1 MKYQNAIQSIPSI
14 LRWKQVEQII
24 PWSKSYTYALI
35 KQGLF
40 PKPQKLMA
48 GGQAVGWLASDID
61 SYMRSLAV
69 NMERTGNE

>member
-40 PKPQKLMA
+40 PKPRKLMA
-48 GGQAVGWLASDID
+48 GGQAVGWWASDIND
-61 SYMRSLAV
+61 YMLAL
-69 NMERTGNE
+69 MESAEGADHE

>member
-1 MKYQNAIQSIPSI
+1 MKDIDDIPRI
-14 LRWKQVEQII
+14 LRWKQVAKII

-48 GGQAVGWLASDID
+48 GGQAVGWLATDINA
-61 SYMRSLAV
+61 YMRSLAE
-69 NMERTGNE
+69 NMGSTGND